1 MINLEWP
8 AGLTSKLTVPS
19 VKTLVRSKVDSSRKQ
34 PAEMAASST
43 VCSGGDGNLEQVM
56 RSSVVDQK
64 RNGCEGPGRGAWPSG
79 SWGAGAR
86 GRSTLAAKFVLR
98 GTGGEGGTRG
108 PRPRLQ
114 GEWPITWTL
123 QQAKDAQRQWIDR
136 HQIWSRPRAANRGD
150 RGAPIGPRC
159 PQRPRFGSRAEDD
172 AGGRISGHANLKSG
186 PQGTR
191 RKPIHWVRLTNYG
204 DSR

>member
-1 MINLEWP
+1 MTSWP
-8 AGLTSKLTVPS
+8 HKQTHSTISEDSCEKQSGLVSKTTCRDGGEFDCLLRWGWQSRTGHA
-19 VKTLVRSKVDSSRKQ
+19 VKCCRPKKKRMRGSR
-34 PAEMAASST
+34 A
-43 VCSGGDGNLEQVM
+43 
-56 RSSVVDQK
+56 
-64 RNGCEGPGRGAWPSG
+64 GAWPSG

-114 GEWPITWTL
+114 GEWPIMWTL

-159 PQRPRFGSRAEDD
+159 LQRPRFGSRAEDD

-204 DSR
+204 DTR